1 MCGGGRGFDC
11 SGSGVDRVVV
21 RAIPDKAD
29 GSAEMGYPMFED
41 QAAAPLSEY
50 GSGNGFDCSETR
62 GWGQAEFNY
71 LKVNEV
77 L

>member
-41 QAAAPLSEY
+41 QTAAHCPNMVLEIVLTVQRRED
-50 GSGNGFDCSETR
+50 GDKLNFL
-62 GWGQAEFNY
+62 
-71 LKVNEV
+71 LKSK
-77 L
+77 

>member
-29 GSAEMGYPMFED
+29 GSAEMDYPTFED
-41 QAAAPLSEY
+41 QAAAHCANMVL
-50 GSGNGFDCSETR
+50 
-62 GWGQAEFNY
+62 EFV
-71 LKVNEV
+71 KTFH
-77 L
+77 